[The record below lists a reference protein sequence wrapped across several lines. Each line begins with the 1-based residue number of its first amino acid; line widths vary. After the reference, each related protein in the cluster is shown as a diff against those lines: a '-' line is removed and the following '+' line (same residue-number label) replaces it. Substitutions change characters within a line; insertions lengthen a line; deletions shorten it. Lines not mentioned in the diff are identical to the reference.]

1 MATSVFLI
9 KKLLY
14 EVVYNNNIQGDLSR
28 LQCRV
33 QGLDISVVVLARF
46 SCFHVKK
53 IIILHIRF

>member
-28 LQCRV
+28 LQWRV
-33 QGLDISVVVLARF
+33 QGLDISLVLARV